1 MQFYEE
7 IYDFACFISTLRN
20 LPAKIVHQYVFLR
33 NKKPLKN
40 IGLSDE
46 WLNFAG
52 GNCRRNDHNMQNAL
66 GYNKPGPIFDGTGF
80 AKKCFVVDQG
90 NSLITAHRF

>member
-1 MQFYEE
+1 LQFYEE

-40 IGLSDE
+40 IGLFDRGLNITGIFRSRNVLTVQFLFVISNPALYKGEQSLMNSD
-46 WLNFAG
+46 L
-52 GNCRRNDHNMQNAL
+52 L
-66 GYNKPGPIFDGTGF
+66 
-80 AKKCFVVDQG
+80 
-90 NSLITAHRF
+90 